1 MRRLVGFV
9 LSLALAQAQGPIRG
23 FPKESWEQQRAVE
36 QKARAVPQPARIHE
50 YVRRMSREPHAA
62 GSAQSR
68 AVAEYAAGLLSS
80 WGYQARIETFEA
92 LLPYPVERS
101 LELVAP
107 VEFRAR
113 LTEPAIPEDPDSGA
127 AGQLPPYNAYSG
139 SGTVTAPLVYV
150 NYGLPEDYD
159 VLARAG
165 IDVRGKIVLARY
177 GRGWRGTK
185 PKVAAER
192 GAAGCLIYSDPRD
205 DGYFQGDVYP
215 KGAYRPP
222 AGVQRGSVVDM
233 PVYLGDPLTPGWAS
247 EPGARQ
253 LNPAEAPT
261 LMKIPVLPISYEDAL
276 PLLANLG
283 GAVAPESWRG
293 GLPVTYH
300 FGPGPATV
308 RLRVE
313 LDQGIRPVHNVL
325 ATLPGSRYPDQW
337 IIYGNHHDAWVLGA
351 SDPASGAA
359 AVLETARALG
369 ELARQGW
376 RPQRTI
382 VFALWDAEE
391 FGLVG
396 STEWL
401 EKHQAELAAKA
412 VVYLNSDTNGKGY
425 LSAAG
430 TPLLDRFLQ
439 GILEDVED
447 PATGRRLSQIARP
460 GRGGSAATAPRA
472 PLSPPGSGSDYAPFV
487 HRAGIPVLNL
497 GFSDDASGGVYHS
510 VYDSW
515 TWYSRFGDP
524 TGEYGKALAQV
535 MATAILRLSEAP
547 VVPIEYGAFVN
558 AVRGYAGEV
567 EKLAQAR
574 GGRIDL
580 SPVHARLAELE
591 ALARRYE
598 REMEKALVRA
608 GRAQDARLAAVNE
621 LLYGSERMLLAPDG
635 LPGRTWY
642 RHRIYAPGAY
652 TGYSAKTLPAIR
664 EAMEAGRD
672 AEAQAEVAPVAR
684 VLDALAARIR
694 AAIQALR
701 QL

>member
-1 MRRLVGFV
+1 
-9 LSLALAQAQGPIRG
+9 LALAQAQGPIRG
-23 FPKESWEQQRAVE
+23 FPKENWESQRALE
-36 QKARAVPQPARIHE
+36 QRARAVPQPARIHE
-50 YVRRMSREPHAA
+50 YVRRMSQEPHPA

-68 AVAEYAAGLLSS
+68 AVAEYVQGLFSG

-92 LLPYPVERS
+92 LLPYPMERS
-101 LELVAP
+101 LEMVAP
-107 VEFRAR
+107 VPFRAR
-113 LTEPAIPEDPDSGA
+113 LAEPAIPEDPDSSD

-139 SGTVTAPLVYV
+139 SGTVTAPVVYV
-150 NYGLPEDYD
+150 NYGVPEDYE

-177 GRGWRGTK
+177 GRSWRGTK
-185 PKVAAER
+185 PKGAAER
-192 GAAGCLIYSDPRD
+192 GAVGCVIYSDPRD

-215 KGAYRPP
+215 KGAYRPA

-247 EPGARQ
+247 EPGARR
-253 LNPAEAPT
+253 LSPAEAPT

-308 RLRVE
+308 RLHVE

-325 ATLPGSRYPDQW
+325 ATLPGSRFPDQW
-337 IIYGNHHDAWVLGA
+337 VMYGNHHDAWVNGA

-369 ELARQGW
+369 ELVRQGW

-401 EKHQAELAAKA
+401 ERHQAELAAKA

-430 TPLLDRFLQ
+430 SPMLDRFLQ

-447 PATGRRLSQIARP
+447 PQSGRRLSQVTRQ
-460 GRGGSAATAPRA
+460 GRGASAGSAPRL
-472 PLSPPGSGSDYAPFV
+472 PLSPPGSGSDYAPFI

-497 GFSDDASGGVYHS
+497 GFSDQESGGVYHS
-510 VYDSW
+510 IYDSW
-515 TWYSRFGDP
+515 SWYSRFGDP
-524 TGEYGKALAQV
+524 TGQYGKALAQV

-547 VVPIEYGAFVN
+547 VVPIEYGAFVS
-558 AVRGYAGEV
+558 AVRGYAAEV
-567 EKLAQAR
+567 EKVAQAR

-580 SPVHARLAELE
+580 SPVRARLAELE

-598 REMEKALVRA
+598 REMEKALPRA
-608 GRAQDARLAAVNE
+608 AGADGAKLARVNE
-621 LLYGSERMLLAPDG
+621 LLYGSERQLLTPEG

-642 RHRIYAPGAY
+642 RHRIYAPGSY

-664 EAMEAGRD
+664 EAIEAGRD

-694 AAIQALR
+694 AAIQALK